1 MLVRKS
7 NLLPPEAI
15 LLYMHPLC
23 NLSGKPVQLLPTV
36 NLTSQSRGSNLCR
49 HRQNDLR
56 FKLSVSDFKHN
67 MVVGVRCGGL
77 RFSGVD
83 LLNFL
88 SSSLFFKSIIVFIDV
103 DIDSLC
109 SLFIQV
115 LILSQ
120 RFPLTYV
127 VNALLSTSEVK

>member
-1 MLVRKS
+1 
-7 NLLPPEAI
+7 
-15 LLYMHPLC
+15 MHPLC

-49 HRQNDLR
+49 HRQDDLR

-77 RFSGVD
+77 TFSGVD

-109 SLFIQV
+109 SLFI
-115 LILSQ
+115 
-120 RFPLTYV
+120 
-127 VNALLSTSEVK
+127 